1 MRSAALS
8 HCPVHTF
15 GVGGWVEIRIWQL
28 LKIHAAHS
36 KSCFAL
42 KLVQFVKSAVFG
54 VGSNSKFC
62 QTKRSK
68 FSFEHIKESNLWY
81 TNILQNQTL
90 LRKVKWIS
98 IESSKSMQARRICTS
113 KPKQA
118 KLHYHT
124 QLTPVSCQV
133 TGPITCQ
140 IIDNLDIPLPDF
152 CLSCVHVSKFMPA
165 LLQVGQYIVDSYRFI
180 YQLRVQPNL
189 QVETDCLALRPL
201 PRCLFLLQMIQN
213 KGHLRELLGQAWK
226 PLAWIT
232 KALPT
237 PFGLQLL
244 SRRTW
249 ENAAQ
254 LCTILMMHGLQINDV
269 TWYTVVIGS
278 MCILA
283 GSCFLPWISMSQT
296 NIVKYEKST
305 TCNHRLA
312 NVLFDFPD
320 FGAAWP
326 SELFKRHAAT
336 HWHIVHAKKWC
347 SYSPMLCCW
356 TMCQRS
362 KGSTIIVANTL
373 RPYNLWGHIINK
385 SMRHTVILRATSPLI
400 HLTRTAVP
408 FPLNWDLLCLIA
420 KNAHCISLHSIG
432 IPSNPLLEETRA
444 IAMWPNTSCLR
455 HHMAVAKNVFLT
467 PPLAPLAPCFCHCP
481 EKCRVRCGRR
491 GKLMCFYFVRI
502 YIYIFYILYKQYI
515 MSRIFVNPG
524 L

>member
-1 MRSAALS
+1 
-8 HCPVHTF
+8 
-15 GVGGWVEIRIWQL
+15 
-28 LKIHAAHS
+28 
-36 KSCFAL
+36 
-42 KLVQFVKSAVFG
+42 
-54 VGSNSKFC
+54 
-62 QTKRSK
+62 
-68 FSFEHIKESNLWY
+68 
-81 TNILQNQTL
+81 
-90 LRKVKWIS
+90 
-98 IESSKSMQARRICTS
+98 MQARRICTS

-152 CLSCVHVSKFMPA
+152 CLSCAHVSKFMPA
-165 LLQVGQYIVDSYRFI
+165 LLQVGQYIVDSCRFI

-226 PLAWIT
+226 PLAALAWIT

-254 LCTILMMHGLQINDV
+254 LCTILMTCKST
-269 TWYTVVIGS
+269 TWHDKVIGS

-283 GSCFLPWISMSQT
+283 GSCFLPLISMSQT

-312 NVLFDFPD
+312 NVLFAFPD
-320 FGAAWP
+320 FVGAAWP

-373 RPYNLWGHIINK
+373 RPDDLWGHIMNK
-385 SMRHTVILRATSPLI
+385 SMRHTESN
-400 HLTRTAVP
+400 LTLNSSYTHCSI
-408 FPLNWDLLCLIA
+408 FPIKPNWDLLCLIA

-444 IAMWPNTSCLR
+444 IAMWPHTSCLR
-455 HHMAVAKNVFLT
+455 HHMAVDKNVFLT
-467 PPLAPLAPCFCHCP
+467 PSLAPLAPCFCPCP

-491 GKLMCFYFVRI
+491 GKRMCFCFVRI
-502 YIYIFYILYKQYI
+502 YIIYILLYSIQTVHYVTHI
-515 MSRIFVNPG
+515 CEPRFVVAMEFWSQLISICQTPWIYQARV
-524 L
+524 LFFHVSA